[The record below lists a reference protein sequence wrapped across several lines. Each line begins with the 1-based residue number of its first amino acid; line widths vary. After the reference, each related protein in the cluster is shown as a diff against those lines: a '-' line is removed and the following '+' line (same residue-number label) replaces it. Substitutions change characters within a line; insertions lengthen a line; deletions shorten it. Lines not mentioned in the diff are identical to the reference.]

1 MKLKVP
7 AWLKLALICVVI
19 GGMLG
24 LVNYLTEGPIEQRAL
39 EAADA
44 ARRSSFAEADSFEA
58 VELPPDSGID
68 ACYEA
73 MKDGQLVGYVA
84 QVTVSGFGGP
94 VEIHVGMDLD
104 QTITGIN
111 VGGSQF
117 SETPGLG
124 AKASTPEFIGQY
136 SGKEK
141 GIEVDAK

>member
-24 LVNYLTEGPIEQRAL
+24 LVNYLTEGPIAQRAL

-44 ARRSSFAEADSFEA
+44 ARRSSFAAADTFEPI
-58 VELPPDSGID
+58 ELSADSGID
-68 ACYEA
+68 SCYAA
-73 MKDGQLVGYVA
+73 MKDDQLVGYVA

-104 QTITGIN
+104 GVITGIT
-111 VGGSQF
+111 VGGAKF
-117 SETPGLG
+117 AETPGLG
-124 AKASTPEFIGQY
+124 AKA
-136 SGKEK
+136 K
-141 GIEVDAK
+141 DADFTAQFTGLVVCR